1 MTKAEL
7 KDRIET
13 LETRIAVRIE
23 FADKWEDERDAYIEK
38 QEAETTLEAKW
49 FWQKR
54 IDGLNRL
61 IDEADEE
68 IWEAR
73 RELRELKGT
82 AA

>member
-7 KDRIET
+7 EDRIET
-13 LETRIAVRIE
+13 LGTKIAVAIE
-23 FADKWEDERDAYIEK
+23 FADKWESERDAYIEK
-38 QEAETTLEAKW
+38 YDAATVEETKAYWQE
-49 FWQKR
+49 R

-61 IDEADEE
+61 IDETDDE

-73 RELRELKGT
+73 HELRELKGN

>member
-1 MTKAEL
+1 MTKAEM

-13 LETRIAVRIE
+13 LETKIAVAIE
-23 FADKWEDERDAYIEK
+23 FADKWESKRAAYIEK
-38 QEAETTLEAKW
+38 QDAAPAWETKAY
-49 FWQKR
+49 WQER
-54 IDGLNRL
+54 IDGLTRL
-61 IDEADEE
+61 IDEADDE